1 LDKTVRLKDLKT
13 ELDRKEE
20 KRLSSF
26 ACLSRDAVRRTD
38 EEIIFA
44 GHRQNF
50 SLDADRI
57 LHSLAYSRYIDK
69 TQVFYLIKNDHITH
83 RVLHVQLVSK
93 VSRTIGRLLGLN
105 EDLTEAIALG
115 HDIGH
120 PPFGHD
126 GERFLSE
133 LCQRAG
139 LGYFFHNVQGVRFL
153 ENIERKGKGWNL
165 TLQVLDGILCHNG
178 EIHTRSLSPDRR
190 KTFERLD
197 REMKDREDDPAR
209 DVPPMTLEGCV
220 VRMADTISYV
230 GRDIEDAIRLG
241 LITRDEIPAPCRQ
254 VLGDT
259 NGTIVYSLVED
270 LVSCSLGKDCIAFSE
285 EVSGALALLRA
296 FNHERIYMNER
307 VKKQTPK
314 IQIMFQLLFDK
325 YLRDLETGNRDSDI
339 HKEFLAGMSPAYRDM
354 TSKAAV
360 VRDFIAGMTDEY
372 FLTQCHKH
380 LIPQWISTGF

>member
-1 LDKTVRLKDLKT
+1 LDKTVRLKDLRT
-13 ELDRKEE
+13 QLDRKEE
-20 KRLSSF
+20 ARFSPV
-26 ACLSRDAVRRTD
+26 ACLSRDAMRMTD
-38 EEIIFA
+38 EEMILA

-50 SLDADRI
+50 SLDSDRI

-105 EDLTEAIALG
+105 EDLIEAIALG

-133 LCQRAG
+133 LCLAAG
-139 LGYFFHNVQGVRFL
+139 LGHFFHNIQGVRFL
-153 ENIERKGKGWNL
+153 EHIERKGRGWNL

-178 EIHTRSLSPDRR
+178 EIHTRILSPDRE
-190 KTFERLD
+190 KTFERMA
-197 REMKDREDDPAR
+197 REMKDRENDPAR

-241 LITRDEIPAPCRQ
+241 LITRAEIPDHCRR

-259 NGTIVYSLVED
+259 NGTIVYTLVED
-270 LVSCSLGKDCIAFSE
+270 LVSSSLGKDHVAFSE
-285 EVSGALALLRA
+285 EASQALVRLKA
-296 FNHERIYMNER
+296 FNHERIYMNDR

-314 IQIMFQLLFDK
+314 IKIMFQLLFEK
-325 YLRDLETGNRDSDI
+325 YLRDLETGNHDSDVE
-339 HKEFLAGMSPAYRDM
+339 KEFLAGMSPGYRNQ
-354 TSKAAV
+354 TAQAAV

-372 FLTQCHKH
+372 FLSQCRKH

>member
-1 LDKTVRLKDLKT
+1 LDKTVRLKDLKID
-13 ELDRKEE
+13 LDRKEE
-20 KRLSSF
+20 ERFSPF
-26 ACLSRDAVRRTD
+26 ACLSRNALRRT
-38 EEIIFA
+38 EEEMILA

-50 SLDADRI
+50 SLDGDRI

-105 EDLTEAIALG
+105 EDLIEAIALG

-133 LCQRAG
+133 LCQDAG
-139 LGYFFHNVQGVRFL
+139 LGHFFHNIQGVRFL
-153 ENIERKGKGWNL
+153 EHIERKGRGWNL

-178 EIHTRSLSPDRR
+178 EIHTRSLSPDRG
-190 KTFERLD
+190 KTFERMD
-197 REMKDREDDPAR
+197 REMSAQESDPTR
-209 DVPPMTLEGCV
+209 DIPPMTLEGCV

-241 LITRDEIPAPCRQ
+241 LITREDIPDSCRQ

-259 NGTIVYSLVED
+259 NGTIVYTLVED
-270 LVSCSLGKDCIAFSE
+270 LVSSSLGKDHAAFSE
-285 EVSGALALLRA
+285 EVSQALVRLKA
-296 FNHERIYMNER
+296 FNHERIYMNDR

-314 IQIMFQLLFDK
+314 IKIMFQLLFEK

-339 HKEFLAGMSPAYRDM
+339 DKEFLSGMSPDYRNQ
-354 TSKAAV
+354 TSKAAM
-360 VRDFIAGMTDEY
+360 VRDFIAGMTDDY

-380 LIPQWISTGF
+380 LIPQWITTGF

>member
-1 LDKTVRLKDLKT
+1 
-13 ELDRKEE
+13 
-20 KRLSSF
+20 
-26 ACLSRDAVRRTD
+26 
-38 EEIIFA
+38 
-44 GHRQNF
+44 
-50 SLDADRI
+50 LDADRI

-105 EDLTEAIALG
+105 EDLIEAIALG

-126 GERFLSE
+126 GERFLSD
-133 LCQRAG
+133 LCHGAG

-153 ENIERKGKGWNL
+153 EKIERKGRGWNL

-178 EIHTRSLSPDRR
+178 EIHTRSLSPDRA
-190 KTFERLD
+190 KTFDRMD
-197 REMKDREDDPAR
+197 REMNAQENDPTR
-209 DVPPMTLEGCV
+209 DIPPMTLEGCV

-241 LITRDEIPAPCRQ
+241 LITREEIPGPCRQ

-259 NGTIVYSLVED
+259 NGTIVYTLVED
-270 LVSCSLGKDCIAFSE
+270 LVSCSLEKDYVAFSE
-285 EVSGALALLRA
+285 EVSQALVQLKA
-296 FNHERIYMNER
+296 FNHERIYMNPR
-307 VKKQTPK
+307 VKRQTPK
-314 IQIMFQLLFDK
+314 IKIMFQLLFEK
-325 YLRDLETGNRDSDI
+325 YLRDLETGNHDSDI
-339 HKEFLAGMSPAYRDM
+339 EKEYLAGMSPEYRDQA
-354 TSKAAV
+354 SKAAV

-372 FLTQCHKH
+372 FLTQCHRN
-380 LIPQWISTGF
+380 LVPQWLSTGY